1 MSLYLGNSINSNKI
15 LHITDSFVPENSIKV
30 DYALPS
36 TIFHSSLPY
45 LQLVASYTIPVTRS
59 ITFTTSGLADYCFTG
74 LFSNEAI
81 DLILA
86 GYSYVIVLSSI
97 NSNNREVIVDTASR
111 FYVRTGVSPS
121 INFGTNAPYSW
132 GPTVNSSSWESNP
145 SSTPSYTNKYILLSD
160 KLNYDNPFLYPHNYG
175 QHSLD
180 TVNNSIASVYF
191 FNIKNNSL
199 EILNSTNKINI
210 DHNTFII
217 GTPNV
222 DINLANFKPMRYL
235 DTPSST
241 SFSTLNS
248 LLNIQPYILPNSTV
262 NSWIIDG
269 SGTSDGKIIKVLASG
284 EQEEIISNR
293 SKNLVLLSSTSATYT
308 VTVNNGSSTASLN
321 TSIATDEA
329 VSILAYGIF
338 SSPITTKNTGGH
350 ASFLTPNNILET
362 VAYGRTEYIKNG
374 VTYGDLYR
382 LQFGVITGDL
392 KVRITNQ
399 KISAATSNYSGTFS
413 GTVYILKFK
422 IK

>member
-191 FNIKNNSL
+191 FNIKNNNL
-199 EILNSTNKINI
+199 EIIDEVITLVEKIN
-210 DHNTFII
+210 
-217 GTPNV
+217 
-222 DINLANFKPMRYL
+222 K
-235 DTPSST
+235 
-241 SFSTLNS
+241 
-248 LLNIQPYILPNSTV
+248 
-262 NSWIIDG
+262 
-269 SGTSDGKIIKVLASG
+269 
-284 EQEEIISNR
+284 
-293 SKNLVLLSSTSATYT
+293 
-308 VTVNNGSSTASLN
+308 
-321 TSIATDEA
+321 
-329 VSILAYGIF
+329 
-338 SSPITTKNTGGH
+338 
-350 ASFLTPNNILET
+350 
-362 VAYGRTEYIKNG
+362 
-374 VTYGDLYR
+374 
-382 LQFGVITGDL
+382 
-392 KVRITNQ
+392 
-399 KISAATSNYSGTFS
+399 
-413 GTVYILKFK
+413 
-422 IK
+422 